1 MVPSSQF
8 RMRADVLG
16 VARVVPFAQRWWK
29 VVNQGQGSDDPASS
43 VDSGDSGEQQR
54 D

>member
-1 MVPSSQF
+1 MVSSSEF
-8 RMRADVLG
+8 RMRTDVLG
-16 VARVVPFAQRWWK
+16 VARVVPVTQRGWK

>member
-8 RMRADVLG
+8 RMRTDVLG
-16 VARVVPFAQRWWK
+16 VAGVVPIAQHWWK
-29 VVNQGQGSDDPASS
+29 VVNQGQGSDAPASS